1 LLEDDRGL
9 GIHTQHW
16 WASLKL
22 QQKHIVMSCAMQFN
36 YVYQYITVEHLRQ
49 KSDSE
54 EDLLEA
60 GMLMRDGKEDA
71 SLEAVDGV
79 GRKQL

>member
-1 LLEDDRGL
+1 
-9 GIHTQHW
+9 
-16 WASLKL
+16 
-22 QQKHIVMSCAMQFN
+22 MQFN